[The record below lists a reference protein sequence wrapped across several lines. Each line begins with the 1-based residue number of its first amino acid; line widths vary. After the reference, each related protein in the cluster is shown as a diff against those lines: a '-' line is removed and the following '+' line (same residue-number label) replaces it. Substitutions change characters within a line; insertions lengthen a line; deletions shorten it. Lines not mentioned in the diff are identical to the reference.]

1 MLLQGWTRQI
11 FPISIYN
18 NMDRYLYYFDP
29 QYMERM
35 KRELVSQHKVLPF
48 FSPFSFLLSWKIK
61 LTMASNFYKLPI
73 SFFVGQ
79 HFSNKTDGA
88 DHQYF
93 HLYLIVPF
101 STYVVVLMGNSLY
114 CWKLTLSVPSKLNN
128 SVLTY
133 WKQVL
138 ACTWCSN
145 MHLWFYHF
153 KWSLFIFSFLMDI
166 CKIEKMA

>member
-11 FPISIYN
+11 FPISIYY

-101 STYVVVLMGNSLY
+101 STYVVVLMGKSLY

-145 MHLWFYHF
+145 MQLWFYQ
-153 KWSLFIFSFLMDI
+153 
-166 CKIEKMA
+166 

>member
-1 MLLQGWTRQI
+1 MLLQSWTRQI

-35 KRELVSQHKVLPF
+35 KRELVSQHNVLPF
-48 FSPFSFLLSWKIK
+48 FFPFFFLLSWKIK

-88 DHQYF
+88 HHQYF

-101 STYVVVLMGNSLY
+101 STYVVVLMGKAIVLLEVDLKRSIKVEQLSSQLLKTSACLY
-114 CWKLTLSVPSKLNN
+114 
-128 SVLTY
+128 
-133 WKQVL
+133 
-138 ACTWCSN
+138 
-145 MHLWFYHF
+145 
-153 KWSLFIFSFLMDI
+153 LMF
-166 CKIEKMA
+166 